1 MKRAARAHRAWIK
14 LHYNSL
20 ALSAAAAFQPL
31 WNRAKAQT
39 RMSSFPTS
47 IPTSTPAVIEVR
59 DLRKAFKHV
68 EAVRGISFD
77 VHRGTT
83 TALLGGNGAGK
94 TTTLSMLLGVLTPTA
109 GSIRILGENMLRHP
123 YRVLPRINFTSPY
136 VDLPKRLTVAENL
149 RVYARLY
156 GVARPQARVDELAE
170 ELDLSDL
177 TSRPYGDLSAG
188 QRTRVSLAKALLN
201 RPEVL
206 LLDEPTAS
214 LDPDVGDRVRTLL
227 EQYQKRSGCT
237 MLLATHNMGEV
248 ERMCTEVIML
258 RAGLVVDQGSP
269 LSLLERY
276 GRGNMD
282 DVFLDIARERVNPNR
297 GTSPDSH
304 SEGIAS

>member
-1 MKRAARAHRAWIK
+1 MPSVTAP
-14 LHYNSL
+14 NL
-20 ALSAAAAFQPL
+20 A
-31 WNRAKAQT
+31 
-39 RMSSFPTS
+39 
-47 IPTSTPAVIEVR
+47 AVIEVR
-59 DLRKAFKHV
+59 ALHKSYRRVD
-68 EAVRGISFD
+68 AVKGIDFD
-77 VHRGTT
+77 VRRGTT

-109 GSIRILGENMLRHP
+109 GSIRILGEDMLRHR

-136 VDLPKRLTVAENL
+136 VDLPKRLTVSENL

-156 GVARPQARVDELAE
+156 GVARPQARVDELAA
-170 ELDLSDL
+170 ELDLGDL
-177 TSRPYGDLSAG
+177 TARPYGDLSAG

-214 LDPDVGDRVRTLL
+214 LDPDVGDRMRTLL

-248 ERMCTEVIML
+248 ERMCNEVIML

-269 LSLLERY
+269 LALLERY
-276 GRGNMD
+276 GRENMD
-282 DVFLDIARERVNPNR
+282 EVFLDIARERVNADQ
-297 GTSPDSH
+297 GDSADGH
-304 SEGIAS
+304 GEGVAS